1 MSTKSSS
8 RFTPVIIAISVV
20 IGILI
25 GTFYAKHFAGNRLGI
40 INGSSNKL
48 NALLRIVDD
57 QYVDTVNM
65 TDLVE
70 KAMPQILAELDP
82 HSTYIP
88 AQNLEEV
95 NSELEGSFS
104 GIGIQFT
111 IQNDTIHVN
120 AVIQGGPSEKVGLMA
135 GDRIVTVDDS
145 LFVGKKVTNE
155 RAMRTLKGP
164 KGSQVKLGIKRMGE
178 KELLNFNIT
187 RGDIPQNTVE
197 KVEDFEKLFSDIN
210 AGNCG
215 LFVDTINIA
224 FDIDIKGFQQRS
236 IDSPNNEIVIK
247 GSQEAFVENLRTNT
261 SLLRRI
267 VNNENLI
274 IENVEV
280 GKVTKTKCAVC
291 YLQNITNLD
300 LVAEVKYRLNN
311 LAIDSLLSAGQLEQ
325 LISDSNEFGIPETMS
340 TERPDKCAKYML
352 QGRIIVIV
360 NGTPY
365 ALILPATLI
374 DFMTSPEDTNLKVN
388 FSNFLRGIRFLG
400 AFLTLLLPGIYIAIT
415 SFHQEILPTEL
426 LFSILASRENVP
438 FPVIVE
444 ILIMEI
450 SFELIREAGLRVPS
464 PIGPTIGIVGALV
477 LGQAAVSA
485 SIVSPILIIIVAI
498 TGIASFTIPDFSFG
512 FHLRYFRFVFILLGY
527 MAGFL
532 GIGIG
537 IFVYISILCSL
548 KSFGVSFTAPLAP
561 LSNLKGNGYFLPPV
575 WKREYRPSYVAPQKM
590 KREEK
595 ISMKW
600 KYDSFGGDKN
610 GK

>member
-1 MSTKSSS
+1 M
-8 RFTPVIIAISVV
+8 
-20 IGILI
+20 
-25 GTFYAKHFAGNRLGI
+25 
-40 INGSSNKL
+40 
-48 NALLRIVDD
+48 
-57 QYVDTVNM
+57 
-65 TDLVE
+65 VE
-70 KAMPQILAELDP
+70 
-82 HSTYIP
+82 Y
-88 AQNLEEV
+88 
-95 NSELEGSFS
+95 
-104 GIGIQFT
+104 
-111 IQNDTIHVN
+111 
-120 AVIQGGPSEKVGLMA
+120 
-135 GDRIVTVDDS
+135 
-145 LFVGKKVTNE
+145 LFNC
-155 RAMRTLKGP
+155 L
-164 KGSQVKLGIKRMGE
+164 
-178 KELLNFNIT
+178 
-187 RGDIPQNTVE
+187 IPQNTVK

-280 GKVTKTKCAVC
+280 GKVTKTKCALC

-374 DFMTSPEDTNLKVN
+374 DFMASPEDTNLKVN